1 MKGHEFVLTCQV
13 KGRLPRAVFV
23 DFDGQPDSALP
34 IPVVVASR
42 GDLDYRWAR
51 GLRIHI
57 SGIDS
62 EAVFEAVEALKR
74 FSPSRIIATY
84 LETRPVLI
92 WDSEIDQ

>member
-1 MKGHEFVLTCQV
+1 MKGHEFVLACQV
-13 KGRLPRAVFV
+13 KGQFPQAVFL
-23 DFDGQPDSALP
+23 DFDGQPDPTLP
-34 IPVVVASR
+34 IPVVIASR

-51 GLRIHI
+51 GLRIHV

-74 FSPSRIIATY
+74 FNPSRIIATY